1 MWLIELLLCA
11 LRLADWL
18 PPVMGHPTP
27 LLHSVSWV
35 TPTGSSLEPCIVNYL
50 LLTVRIAFV
59 LKRSYRYHYRKRSNG
74 YGFTQVKATWLDK
87 ESGLGAGVWAAL
99 DIRSPR
105 VLDLSAQLAVF
116 LVCQIMCKINF
127 AVKIHCLKLS
137 HKSYPAESVN

>member
-1 MWLIELLLCA
+1 MPTGCHLWWVTLLVLQYF
-11 LRLADWL
+11 
-18 PPVMGHPTP
+18 
-27 LLHSVSWV
+27 HSVSWV
-35 TPTGSSLEPCIVNYL
+35 TPTGSSLLESCIVNYL

-59 LKRSYRYHYRKRSNG
+59 LKRSYRYHYRKRSNR
-74 YGFTQVKATWLDK
+74 YGFKQVKATWLDK

-105 VLDLSAQLAVF
+105 ALNLSAQLAVF

-137 HKSYPAESVN
+137 HESYPAESVN